1 MHTCFRLGLAYIVC
15 TMVQHRS
22 TTYVSFTYSDTKGK
36 KRAGLS
42 DALYRCRRR
51 VGGNKQKKTITMMV
65 MIKHTMFPLIGTFS
79 RASVW
84 MAASLHCTDA
94 AIQTEA
100 RENVPVSHSLLRC
113 NRGITSTF
121 WSTLKNLLKKQQIR
135 EFIKKYSPC
144 CIHHV
149 WN

>member
-1 MHTCFRLGLAYIVC
+1 MYLLRTLILRE
-15 TMVQHRS
+15 
-22 TTYVSFTYSDTKGK
+22 

-42 DALYRCRRR
+42 DALYRCRRH

-65 MIKHTMFPLIGTFS
+65 TIKHTML
-79 RASVW
+79 
-84 MAASLHCTDA
+84 DA
-94 AIQTEA
+94 AIQMEA

-121 WSTLKNLLKKQQIR
+121 RSTLKKMLKKQQIR
-135 EFIKKYSPC
+135 EFIKKYSPY

-149 WN
+149 